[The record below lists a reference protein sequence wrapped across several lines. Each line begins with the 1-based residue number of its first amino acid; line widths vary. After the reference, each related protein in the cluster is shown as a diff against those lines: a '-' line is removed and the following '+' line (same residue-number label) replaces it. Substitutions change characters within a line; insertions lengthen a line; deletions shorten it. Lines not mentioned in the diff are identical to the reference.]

1 MTGTGFSL
9 RRADGPQRFAR
20 LLLRI
25 GPLAVKVGQHLA
37 LRPDLLPQEYCD
49 TLLDLTDHASP
60 FAWEQVDAIL
70 ETDLGA
76 PVGNL
81 FTWISTVPFAAGSMA
96 QVHRAKTFGGTD
108 VAVKVRRPDLE
119 RSVSRDMRRFRVMVA
134 LMRRIDLPLPVDAAE
149 IVKEVESWLRQ
160 ELDFQREA
168 DNARRLR
175 SLVGDSAAQEIP
187 RVHDRLSGCR
197 VVTYDFL
204 EGVPLTQVLK
214 RNSRLG
220 RQYPTPA
227 EGSAAPGTDTRTN
240 QPDEALLDKFFRN
253 LVESCLSQMFHHH
266 FFHADLHPG
275 NLLVLAHG
283 RVGFLDFGLCD
294 SLDPT
299 VRGNQIRYLAALHDD
314 NQPGMFQALQ
324 DILVS
329 TKDSDA
335 AGLARDFD
343 AQFRLMAGQSGPP
356 TSSNLIGV
364 INAARR
370 NHFQIPP
377 RVLALSRAL
386 MTLERLAVALD
397 RLDVLQD
404 VGRSF
409 FVALRKADFLATL
422 CEREGLL
429 RLATAAVD
437 LTRDGPT
444 QVARLMADLSDGNLR
459 LKVEVED
466 SPRMIA
472 IANRRARL
480 WAATLLSICMALLL
494 TIPNPPALFGYS
506 LGWVLGAALL
516 VLLATCAFLWRRLQ
530 P

>member
-1 MTGTGFSL
+1 MFVSP
-9 RRADGPQRFAR
+9 RRAGGPQRFAH

-49 TLLDLTDHASP
+49 TLLDLADHATP
-60 FAWEQVDAIL
+60 FAWDQVEAIL
-70 ETDLGA
+70 EADLGA
-76 PVGNL
+76 PAANL
-81 FTWISTVPFAAGSMA
+81 FAWISTTPFAAGSMA
-96 QVHRAKTFGGTD
+96 QVHRARTFGGAE

-119 RSVSRDMRRFRVMVA
+119 HRVSRDLRRFRLLVA
-134 LMRRIDLPLPVDAAE
+134 LVRRIDLPLPVDASE
-149 IVKEVESWLRQ
+149 IIKEVESWLRQ
-160 ELDFQREA
+160 ELNFQREA

-175 SLVGDSAAQEIP
+175 SLVGDGAAQQIP
-187 RVHDRLSGCR
+187 RVHDRLSGAR

-204 EGVPLTQVLK
+204 AGVPLTQVLK
-214 RNSRLG
+214 RRGTSGRRRLDLV
-220 RQYPTPA
+220 
-227 EGSAAPGTDTRTN
+227 EGSSSPGQDTWED
-240 QPDEALLDKFFRN
+240 QPDEALLDRFFRN
-253 LVESCLSQMFHHH
+253 LVETCLTQMFHHH

-275 NLLVLAHG
+275 NLLILPHG

-299 VRGNQIRYLAALHDD
+299 VRSNHIRYLAALHDD
-314 NQPGMFQALQ
+314 DQSGMFQALQ

-329 TKDSDA
+329 TQESDA
-335 AGLARDFD
+335 AGLAREFD
-343 AQFRLMAGQSGPP
+343 AQFRQMTGQGGPP
-356 TSSNLIGV
+356 TTNNLIGV

-377 RVLALSRAL
+377 RVLSLSRSL
-386 MTLERLAVALD
+386 MTLERLAVALN
-397 RLDVLQD
+397 RLEILHD
-404 VGRSF
+404 VGRNF
-409 FVALRKADFLATL
+409 FVALRKADLLATL

-437 LTRDGPT
+437 LTRNGPT
-444 QVARLMADLSDGNLR
+444 QVARMMADLSEGNLR

-472 IANRRARL
+472 LANRRARL
-480 WAATLLSICMALLL
+480 WTAALLCICMALLL
-494 TIPNPPALFGYS
+494 TIPDPPALFGYS
-506 LGWVLGAALL
+506 LHWVLGAALL
-516 VLLATCAFLWRRLQ
+516 GLLATCIFLWQRLR